1 MKWLKRKIA
10 EWAKEGNN
18 IAYDYSRGEK
28 GLVSVSVDNRVDD
41 EPVLNFR
48 IYNAQNGKIL
58 EFNKYDRKS
67 DRNDRSIYIVEKD
80 KDVVEYVGKC
90 LSLELLK

>member
-18 IAYDYSRGEK
+18 YDYSRGEK
-28 GLVSVSVDNRVDD
+28 GLIAVSSDHRVDD

-58 EFNKYDRKS
+58 EFNKYDRKT
-67 DRNDRSIYIVEKD
+67 DKNDRTIYIVEKD
-80 KDVVEYVGKC
+80 KDVIEYVGKC
-90 LSLELLK
+90 LSLELLR

>member
-1 MKWLKRKIA
+1 MNFLKKLVIKWVREDQESA
-10 EWAKEGNN
+10 
-18 IAYDYSRGEK
+18 RGEK
-28 GLVSVSVDNRVDD
+28 GLVAVSIDNRVDD
-41 EPVLNFR
+41 EPVINFR

-90 LSLELLK
+90 LSLELLR

>member
-1 MKWLKRKIA
+1 MNFLKKLVIKWVREDRESA
-10 EWAKEGNN
+10 
-18 IAYDYSRGEK
+18 RGEK
-28 GLVSVSVDNRVDD
+28 GLVAVSIDNRVDD
-41 EPVLNFR
+41 EPVINFR

-90 LSLELLK
+90 LSLELLR

>member
-1 MKWLKRKIA
+1 MNWLKKKVIQWVREDWESA
-10 EWAKEGNN
+10 
-18 IAYDYSRGEK
+18 RGDK
-28 GLVSVSVDNRVDD
+28 GLVPVSVDNRVDD
-41 EPVLNFR
+41 EPVINFR

-67 DRNDRSIYIVEKD
+67 DRNDRTIYIVEKD

-90 LSLELLK
+90 LSLELLR

>member
-1 MKWLKRKIA
+1 MKWFKRKIA
-10 EWAKEGNN
+10 KWAKEGND
-18 IAYDYSRGEK
+18 YDYSRGEK
-28 GLVSVSVDNRVDD
+28 GLLSVSSDNRVDD

-58 EFNKYDRKS
+58 EFNKYDKKT